1 MNNVDLNI
9 DNYNLIDLLNLFHLN
24 FDFNENDLKNAKK
37 TVLKTHPDKSKL
49 PKEYFLFYS
58 KAYKY
63 IFKIFDF
70 RQKKKKMEAN
80 PDYDCNSVEVNNE
93 NKLLLKE
100 QFKNNKD
107 FHKWFNKMFDN
118 LYIKDDFTSN
128 GYGNWLSSN
137 DSIINLE
144 NKTKQEQDQIIKEQK
159 KQMQIVSKIDEPFIH
174 TQCSNILNE
183 APNNYQNSDVF
194 SKLPFEDLKK
204 AHTETIIPID
214 ESDYK
219 NKQFNN
225 IFEYELYRKNQ
236 KFSIM
241 DENKSKEFFKNK
253 DINET
258 NNATQQAFKLIK
270 QEEQSIKNN
279 NILWSKLKLL
289 NNKI

>member
-9 DNYNLIDLLNLFHLN
+9 DNYNLIDLLNLFQLN

-37 TVLKTHPDKSKL
+37 IVLKTHPDKSKL

-70 RQKKKKMEAN
+70 RQKKKNMEAN
-80 PDYDCNSVEVNNE
+80 PDYDCNSLEVNNE

-118 LYIKDDFTSN
+118 LYIKDDYTSN

-159 KQMQIVSKIDEPFIH
+159 KQMQIVSQIDEPFY
-174 TQCSNILNE
+174 TYSMLQ
-183 APNNYQNSDVF
+183 Y
-194 SKLPFEDLKK
+194 
-204 AHTETIIPID
+204 
-214 ESDYK
+214 
-219 NKQFNN
+219 
-225 IFEYELYRKNQ
+225 
-236 KFSIM
+236 
-241 DENKSKEFFKNK
+241 FK
-253 DINET
+253 
-258 NNATQQAFKLIK
+258 
-270 QEEQSIKNN
+270 
-279 NILWSKLKLL
+279 
-289 NNKI
+289 